1 MVATQNEEEN
11 PPKGIWITQSTKS
24 SAYLGGAS
32 EREEEE
38 EADREQRRH
47 WLALGHVL
55 ERLMHGRPIET
66 TRIEAV

>member
-1 MVATQNEEEN
+1 MKKRILQREFGS
-11 PPKGIWITQSTKS
+11 PSQLR